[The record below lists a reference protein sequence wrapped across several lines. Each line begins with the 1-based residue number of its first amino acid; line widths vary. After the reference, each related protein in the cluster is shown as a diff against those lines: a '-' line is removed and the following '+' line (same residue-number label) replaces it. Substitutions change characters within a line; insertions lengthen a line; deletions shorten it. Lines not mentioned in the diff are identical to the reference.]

1 MPQFKVSAKA
11 NKDLFDI
18 GVYTQGKFG
27 IKQRRLYLNN
37 IASKFKLLANKP
49 EIGIKRF
56 NVRSDYYSSLIQKH
70 IVFYKKYKY
79 GIRIIRVLHQNM
91 EFDKHL

>member
-11 NKDLFDI
+11 RKDLFDI
-18 GVYTQGKFG
+18 GIYTQNKFG
-27 IKQRRLYLNN
+27 VKQRRLYLNA
-37 IASKFKLLANKP
+37 IADKFNLLADES

-56 NVRSDYYSSLIQKH
+56 NIRKGYYSIFSEKH
-70 IVFYKKYKY
+70 IMFYKKYNY
-79 GIRIIRVLHQNM
+79 GIRIIRVLHQSM